1 MVSAELRRLRS
12 LLGLGLGLSALT
24 LVAAAAAEPLPA
36 GIVGAM
42 RENKLPEADAS
53 LYALKLGE
61 QTPRLTL
68 NAAQPRLP
76 ASVIKLLTTA
86 AALDVLGPTF
96 TFTTEAY
103 VTGTLTKGR
112 LSGDLVIKGYG
123 NPELSIK
130 DLWGLLDALRRRGVD
145 TVAGDIVLD
154 PGYFSPL
161 PDGRGDFDGKGT
173 SAYNALPQGLSVNQ
187 QVTAVHMEV
196 TPGQGIHVYTDPPLA
211 NVELRNEL
219 KLVSAAC
226 QRKHHRPTVTVFQEE
241 GQEVVRLSGPFAA
254 ECREDHSDLL
264 ILDPMHHAVGA
275 VQALWAEVGGKLEGK
290 VRVGSAGTG
299 AVLLREAHSRRL
311 GEMLRDIN
319 KPSNNLMTRTLL
331 LTLGAKRLGAPGT
344 EAKGQAAVR
353 DWLAEA
359 GLDFPELNLSNG
371 SGLSR
376 DASISAE
383 SLGRLLAHMYR
394 RPTMP
399 EYLAS
404 LAVVGVDGTMW
415 RRLRGSP
422 VKGRGHIKTGTVK
435 GASGIAGYILDR
447 NGERWVVVALMDG
460 RTLNTWSAHA
470 VQDALMTWAYQG
482 GGAAAV
488 AEGVPAKQGDG
499 SDLARRGH

>member
-1 MVSAELRRLRS
+1 
-12 LLGLGLGLSALT
+12 
-24 LVAAAAAEPLPA
+24 
-36 GIVGAM
+36 
-42 RENKLPEADAS
+42 
-53 LYALKLGE
+53 
-61 QTPRLTL
+61 
-68 NAAQPRLP
+68 
-76 ASVIKLLTTA
+76 
-86 AALDVLGPTF
+86 
-96 TFTTEAY
+96 
-103 VTGTLTKGR
+103 
-112 LSGDLVIKGYG
+112 
-123 NPELSIK
+123 
-130 DLWGLLDALRRRGVD
+130 
-145 TVAGDIVLD
+145 
-154 PGYFSPL
+154 
-161 PDGRGDFDGKGT
+161 
-173 SAYNALPQGLSVNQ
+173 
-187 QVTAVHMEV
+187 
-196 TPGQGIHVYTDPPLA
+196 
-211 NVELRNEL
+211 
-219 KLVSAAC
+219 
-226 QRKHHRPTVTVFQEE
+226 
-241 GQEVVRLSGPFAA
+241 
-254 ECREDHSDLL
+254 
-264 ILDPMHHAVGA
+264 

-290 VRVGSAGTG
+290 VRAGSAGTG

-359 GLDFPELNLSNG
+359 GLDFPELNLGNG

-383 SLGRLLAHMYR
+383 SLGRLLAYMYR

-488 AEGVPAKQGDG
+488 AEGVPAKEGDG